1 MKNHRGKL
9 LCLITALF
17 VTGMAGAENYPATV
31 DIHRMLV
38 PELTKRIIDPIFLPD
53 TAAKTKKAHDE
64 ISHFAH
70 LDRIDWNA
78 TVELWEVEDDMSK
91 ISESALSAGAARYQ
105 EARKTLFPDIGQA
118 LPSTAT
124 TQAAEVQQELD
135 VAPWNQAKFACTK
148 VVAAPMACRITHHR
162 EEIGI
167 SDVDLDISADLNK

>member
-1 MKNHRGKL
+1 MKNHRGNV

-17 VTGMAGAENYPATV
+17 MTGMAGAGNYPATV
-31 DIHRMLV
+31 DIHKMLA
-38 PELTKRIIDPIFLPD
+38 PELAKRIVDPIFLPD
-53 TAAKTKKAHDE
+53 TAAKAKKAHDE
-64 ISHFAH
+64 ISRCAH

-78 TVELWEVEDDMSK
+78 TVELWEVEDNMSK
-91 ISESALSAGAARYQ
+91 IGESALSAGAARCQ

-135 VAPWNQAKFACTK
+135 VARWNQAKFACTK

-167 SDVDLDISADLNK
+167 SDVDWDISADLNK